1 MMSSEKHKIRE
12 CLHYYVS
19 IVLLAIILIFT
30 PILILPGFVYKYF
43 KTLVCEYKDG
53 IKVIANFIK
62 INRRIKNE
70 NIRESR

>member
-1 MMSSEKHKIRE
+1 MTTKDKIRE

-19 IVLLAIILIFT
+19 IVLLAIILVFT

-53 IKVIANFIK
+53 IKLMQNFIK
-62 INRRIKNE
+62 QNRRLKNE